1 MNLTLSAEP
10 GLFLTNSSPGMRANP
25 VTAFVSC
32 DVRTAN
38 DSLLMQGSNLT
49 GNATL
54 KSPDPLG
61 GHTIWQIVMIVFLCG
76 SLSLVTITGNIL
88 VLVSFKVN
96 KQLKTVNNYYLL
108 SLAFADLIIGVLS
121 MNLYTTYI
129 IMDRW
134 ALGNWACDLW
144 LAVDYVASNASVMNL
159 LVISFDRYFSVT
171 RPLTYR
177 AKRTTKR
184 AMTMIGL
191 AWSIS
196 FILWAPAILFWQ
208 YFVGERT
215 VPPGECY
222 IQFLSEPI
230 TTFCTAIA
238 AFYLPVTIMTVLY
251 WRIYKETENRSK
263 ELAGLKGSGNQG
275 SPEESVGNPGSSQS
289 HSSYELHPSSQRS
302 SGRTRTGRFWFWPL
316 RRKAWKGRGRGDTD
330 SWNNNETTV
339 SIDPSDDEEEEDGE
353 DARAVYS
360 ISENL
365 HPAEDARPSR
375 KGLSG
380 HSKASVSSK
389 DQPNASISLKDTAL
403 AKRFTCKTKTQVNK
417 RKKVSLVKEKKAA
430 QTLSAILLAFIITWT
445 PYNIMVLV
453 NTFCDECIPQ
463 TLWALGY
470 WLCYVNSTVNPMCY
484 ALCNKTFRTTFR
496 SILLCQWRQT
506 NKPNKPALQQ
516 RRPAATFRKQSP
528 AEH

>member
-1 MNLTLSAEP
+1 LSAEP

-25 VTAFVSC
+25 VTAFVPC
-32 DVRTAN
+32 DIRTAN
-38 DSLLMQGSNLT
+38 NSLLMQGSNLT
-49 GNATL
+49 GSATL

-275 SPEESVGNPGSSQS
+275 SPEE
-289 HSSYELHPSSQRS
+289 
-302 SGRTRTGRFWFWPL
+302 
-316 RRKAWKGRGRGDTD
+316 
-330 SWNNNETTV
+330 
-339 SIDPSDDEEEEDGE
+339 
-353 DARAVYS
+353 
-360 ISENL
+360 
-365 HPAEDARPSR
+365 
-375 KGLSG
+375 
-380 HSKASVSSK
+380 
-389 DQPNASISLKDTAL
+389 
-403 AKRFTCKTKTQVNK
+403 
-417 RKKVSLVKEKKAA
+417 
-430 QTLSAILLAFIITWT
+430 
-445 PYNIMVLV
+445 
-453 NTFCDECIPQ
+453 
-463 TLWALGY
+463 
-470 WLCYVNSTVNPMCY
+470 
-484 ALCNKTFRTTFR
+484 
-496 SILLCQWRQT
+496 
-506 NKPNKPALQQ
+506 
-516 RRPAATFRKQSP
+516 
-528 AEH
+528 